1 MQSRKSLSDLNIW
14 NQSEVIRMSKET
26 ATERK
31 LTLPNVKKT
40 LDSIGEENLDQLQRR
55 TLDYVAKFAKV
66 DADAAD
72 KIVVKLVNE
81 FGLDENEAVQV
92 VNCMPRTVDELRVFL
107 AGGRKIIDVSTLKAI
122 VSLLDEHRKLK

>member
-1 MQSRKSLSDLNIW
+1 MSGLNIW

-55 TLDYVAKFAKV
+55 TLDYVTKFAKV
-66 DADAAD
+66 DAGAAE
-72 KIVVKLVNE
+72 KIVERLVTE
-81 FGLDENEAVQV
+81 FGLDENEAIQV

-122 VSLLDEHRKLK
+122 IGLLDEHRKLK